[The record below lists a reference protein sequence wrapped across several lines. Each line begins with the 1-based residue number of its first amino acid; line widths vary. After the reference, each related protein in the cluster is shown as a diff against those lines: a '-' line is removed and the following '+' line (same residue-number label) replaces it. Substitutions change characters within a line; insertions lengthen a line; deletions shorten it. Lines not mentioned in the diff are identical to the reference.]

1 MKKRKKDS
9 DFKKNVVFNIQSII
23 MSVLMAIT
31 LVTIVTMGF
40 LLYQRF
46 KLAIDKMAVSNTEAT
61 VESTVDRVNSDLLDI
76 RQIFNAA
83 NYNIVQEFD
92 ISSEKFAEQFS
103 LLYEVNSDKIESLA
117 LYGNEGRLIASEPV
131 AVEKENIDVTGQ
143 DWYKNAES
151 AIENV
156 HFSVPHI
163 QNLYE
168 DGLYRYHW
176 VVSLSRYVDIN
187 DGEIPGSGVLLV
199 DMKYSVIED
208 VLKQINDSSEGI
220 YYYMISRD
228 GQMIYHPRK
237 TEMARGLFEE
247 NSLKASGYEEGT
259 YEITTDGHKESVV
272 VGNIAYTGWK
282 LIGVV
287 PESVQTARI
296 NNFRYYIFTT
306 IMVLMMMLLEG
317 NRLISRKISKP
328 IRKLDE
334 SVKTYEAG
342 GKPDIYI
349 GGSSEIRHLG
359 YSVQRSYERIETLME
374 EIIRQQNER
383 RKSELDALQSQIN
396 PHFLYNTL
404 ESITWMIEAQKNEE
418 AVIMISELAKL
429 LRVSLSRGKTIIP
442 VKDELLQHSRSYM
455 NIQLVRYKERF
466 QMEFQT
472 DKEIED
478 YCIVK
483 LVIQPILENAIYYGV
498 GNMDEDDEGKITV
511 RGEKKEDDI
520 YIIIEDNGM
529 GMRKE
534 VLENI
539 LKDNNKVPK
548 HGSGVGVINVHSRI
562 QLMFGEQYGLEIY
575 SEPDEGTRVV
585 IHIPAIPYTKENAEQ
600 LEMQKY
606 IQGRDVDEK
615 E

>member
-131 AVEKENIDVTGQ
+131 AVEKENIDVKGQ

-156 HFSVPHI
+156 HFSIPHI

-342 GKPDIYI
+342 GKTDIYI

-404 ESITWMIEAQKNEE
+404 DSIIWMAEGKKNEE
-418 AVIMISELAKL
+418 VVVMTASLARL
-429 LRVSLSRGKTIIP
+429 LRQSISNE
-442 VKDELLQHSRSYM
+442 DELVTIGKEVEYVRSYLT
-455 NIQLVRYKERF
+455 IQKMRYKDKL
-466 QMEFQT
+466 EF
-472 DKEIED
+472 EIEVEP
-478 YCIVK
+478 CIAHVPIIR
-483 LVIQPILENAIYYGV
+483 LVLQPIVENAIYHGLKYKDSKGLLKVHGYMKGENVVIDIIDDGV
-498 GNMDEDDEGKITV
+498 GMDEETLKH
-511 RGEKKEDDI
+511 I
-520 YIIIEDNGM
+520 YD
-529 GMRKE
+529 KH
-534 VLENI
+534 
-539 LKDNNKVPK
+539 KVNYR
-548 HGSGVGVINVHSRI
+548 SNGVGVYNVQQRLVLYYGKDYGIIYHSEK
-562 QLMFGEQYGLEIY
+562 GK
-575 SEPDEGTRVV
+575 GTTASVV
-585 IHIPAIPYTKENAEQ
+585 IPG
-600 LEMQKY
+600 MQE
-606 IQGRDVDEK
+606 GSHERS
-615 E
+615 